1 MKNWHKIANFQ
12 NFQKSLLN
20 FVPLYG
26 VVIWCKFQLI
36 LTKIEGAD
44 TFGVNYLKM
53 SILSSFVSDPIKIA
67 SFKMQ
72 YILNEI

>member
-1 MKNWHKIANFQ
+1 M
-12 NFQKSLLN
+12 
-20 FVPLYG
+20 
-26 VVIWCKFQLI
+26 VILCKFQLI

-53 SILSSFVSDPIKIA
+53 SILSFFVSDPIKIA